1 MFADYFFLLRA
12 SYSKLLG
19 CKTVGYFFFS
29 KLVWH
34 SVRIALEPRE
44 PSFHSRLFLTET
56 QSYID
61 RGRHLEKPRKRLREE
76 GRERGEGAGRREDEI
91 FFVFFPPLPSPS
103 CILYPSTSP
112 LITVFDSSQLS
123 GSINVQDGGKTS
135 FLKKKS
141 HGSRCRIRLLCRLR
155 KPREPHT
162 PMPMGVQSCSLFSAS
177 LMTLRLTVRAYVNTQ
192 KYGLFCSRKTLNSNY
207 G

>member
-1 MFADYFFLLRA
+1 M
-12 SYSKLLG
+12 
-19 CKTVGYFFFS
+19 
-29 KLVWH
+29 VWR

-44 PSFHSRLFLTET
+44 PSLYSRRFSTET

-76 GRERGEGAGRREDEI
+76 GRERGEGEKGRGGERI
-91 FFVFFPPLPSPS
+91 KYFLYFFLPSPTS
-103 CILYPSTSP
+103 ILYPSTSP
-112 LITVFDSSQLS
+112 LISVFDSSQLS

-141 HGSRCRIRLLCRLR
+141 HGSRCRIRLPCRLR
-155 KPREPHT
+155 KPREPQT

>member
-1 MFADYFFLLRA
+1 MDSCFALFGAHKRGIAVDSSPGKDQGRRGGRGWGGRARRREEKIFLYFFLL
-12 SYSKLLG
+12 
-19 CKTVGYFFFS
+19 YFTP
-29 KLVWH
+29 
-34 SVRIALEPRE
+34 INP
-44 PSFHSRLFLTET
+44 
-56 QSYID
+56 
-61 RGRHLEKPRKRLREE
+61 
-76 GRERGEGAGRREDEI
+76 
-91 FFVFFPPLPSPS
+91 
-103 CILYPSTSP
+103 TSP
-112 LITVFDSSQLS
+112 LISVFDSSQLS

-162 PMPMGVQSCSLFSAS
+162 LMPIGVQSCSLFSAS

>member
-29 KLVWH
+29 KLVWR

-76 GRERGEGAGRREDEI
+76 GRERGEGEKGRGGERI
-91 FFVFFPPLPSPS
+91 KYFLYFFLPSPTS
-103 CILYPSTSP
+103 ILYPSTSP
-112 LITVFDSSQLS
+112 LISVFDSSQLS
-123 GSINVQDGGKTS
+123 GSINLQDGGKAS
-135 FLKKKS
+135 FLKKKVMDRAAKYACFA
-141 HGSRCRIRLLCRLR
+141 GYASR
-155 KPREPHT
+155 
-162 PMPMGVQSCSLFSAS
+162 AS
-177 LMTLRLTVRAYVNTQ
+177 LTRPRPWASSLALCFQPR
-192 KYGLFCSRKTLNSNY
+192 S
-207 G
+207 